1 MMRMTALRIAL
12 LICALSVMAGAQT
25 RAPLLLGGRPL
36 EHAHNTYPEDG
47 QWQDRL
53 DRALAVQQRP
63 LVIEQDVALAAGRT
77 SVVSHDDE
85 LSGSEPTLEDHF
97 FKRVG
102 PIVEQ
107 ALAGDRGQWP
117 VLVLHLDFK
126 TNEREHHR
134 AVWDLLVEH
143 QSWLTTA
150 SATGAGTLRP
160 GPMVVLTENGANQER
175 DFSEW
180 AAAHGSYL
188 LFGSIPSPSLPSS
201 DDPAQRARNL
211 RTADPSVLIP
221 AAATP
226 YRRWVNLSWGA
237 VEEGGAAKAG
247 AWTREDEDRL
257 RAIVNR
263 AHVQGLLIRF
273 YTLNGHTASAS
284 RGWSAS
290 YNFGSLEAAAERW
303 HAAIAAGVDLIATDQ
318 YGEVAARIRTRRA
331 AARLQ

>member
-1 MMRMTALRIAL
+1 MRIALRIAL
-12 LICALSVMAGAQT
+12 TMIFAATAYGQGA
-25 RAPLLLGGRPL
+25 APGLLGGRPL

-47 QWQDRL
+47 HWQDRL

-77 SVVSHDDE
+77 SVVSHDDQ

-97 FKRVG
+97 FTRVR

-107 ALAGDRGQWP
+107 ALRGNSRQWP

-134 AVWDLLVEH
+134 AVWDLLVKH

-150 SATGAGTLRP
+150 SASGAGALRP
-160 GPMVVLTENGANQER
+160 GPVVVLTENGANQER
-175 DFSEW
+175 DFTEW
-180 AAAHGSYL
+180 ASAHGSYL
-188 LFGSIPSPSLPSS
+188 LFGSIPAPSLPASEG
-201 DDPAQRARNL
+201 PAQRARNL
-211 RTADPSVLIP
+211 RTADPTVLIP

-237 VEEGGAAKAG
+237 VEEGGPSKAG
-247 AWTREDEDRL
+247 AWTRDDEQRL
-257 RAIVNR
+257 KAIVNR
-263 AHVQGLLIRF
+263 AHAQGLLIRF
-273 YTLNGHTASAS
+273 YTLNGHTASDS

-290 YNFGSLEAAAERW
+290 YNFGSLEAVAERW

-318 YGEVAARIRTRRA
+318 YGEVASRIRNPRA
-331 AARLQ
+331 ASRPR

>member
-1 MMRMTALRIAL
+1 MMRMGAVRIAAV
-12 LICALSVMAGAQT
+12 ICAVSGVAGAQT
-25 RAPLLLGGRPL
+25 RAPMLLGGRPL

-85 LSGSEPTLEDHF
+85 LSGSQPSLEDHF
-97 FKRVG
+97 FKRVR
-102 PIVEQ
+102 PIVEK

-134 AVWDLLVEH
+134 AVWDLLVKY

-175 DFSEW
+175 DFSDW

-188 LFGSIPSPSLPSS
+188 LFGSIPPPSLPPS

-211 RTADPSVLIP
+211 RAADPTVLIP
-221 AAATP
+221 TTATA
-226 YRRWVNLSWGA
+226 YRRWVNLAWGA
-237 VEEGGAAKAG
+237 VEEGGASKAG
-247 AWTREDEDRL
+247 EWTRDDEQRL
-257 RAIVNR
+257 KAIVDR
-263 AHVQGLLIRF
+263 AHAQGLLIRF
-273 YTLNGHTASAS
+273 YTLNGHTASAG

-290 YNFGSLEAAAERW
+290 YNFGSLEAVAERW

-318 YGEVAARIRTRRA
+318 YGEVASRIRNPRA
-331 AARLQ
+331 ASRPE